1 MMATQTARIVDI
13 WGNPDE
19 VISIEPLTRQDVDRA
34 WDESTQAA
42 DLYWIATMREM
53 PRDVIE
59 QRREEMMTAARHAEK
74 VQEMY
79 FEQVEAGVA

>member
-1 MMATQTARIVDI
+1 
-13 WGNPDE
+13 
-19 VISIEPLTRQDVDRA
+19 
-34 WDESTQAA
+34 
-42 DLYWIATMREM
+42 
-53 PRDVIE
+53 VIE